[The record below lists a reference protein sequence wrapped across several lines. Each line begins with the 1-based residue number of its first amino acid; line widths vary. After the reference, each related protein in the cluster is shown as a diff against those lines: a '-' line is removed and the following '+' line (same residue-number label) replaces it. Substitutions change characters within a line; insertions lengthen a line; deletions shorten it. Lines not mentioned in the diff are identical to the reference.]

1 MKNPATRVIT
11 SEVRFSFCHL
21 AEPYSY
27 ADDGQQTPKYSIS
40 MIIRKD
46 DTHTLEA
53 IKKNYEEAIQRG
65 IEKFGESFRRKAT
78 PLVRPVGSDSGLLV
92 DCDKDERYEGDADY
106 KNCYILQ
113 AKSITPAPVYAVETG
128 KRALSAEEIKSIVY
142 SGCYGKVLFNFYPYN
157 NRKMGIACGLDSV
170 LKTRDGESLG
180 GRVNAMDYF
189 GDDLNSAAD
198 SLLGSDDDLLG

>member
-1 MKNPATRVIT
+1 MKNPATRVKT
-11 SEVRFSFCHL
+11 SEVRLSFCHL

-27 ADDGQQTPKYSIS
+27 GNDDQQSPKYSVS
-40 MIIRKD
+40 MIISKSD
-46 DTHTLEA
+46 SATIAA
-53 IKKNYEEAIQRG
+53 IRTNYNLAIEHG
-65 IEKFGESFRRKAT
+65 IEKYGEAFRKKAT
-78 PLVRPVGSDSGLLV
+78 PLVRPEGSDQGLLI
-92 DCDKDERYEGDADY
+92 DCDKDERYQEDKDY
-106 KNCYILQ
+106 KNCYILS
-113 AKSITPAPVYAVETG
+113 AKSLTPAPVYAIETG
-128 KRALSAEEIKSIVY
+128 KKQLTPDEIKELVY

-157 NRKMGIACGLDSV
+157 NRRMGIACGLDSV